1 VRPRR
6 QKLRVTKSSP
16 SACRPITRVACA
28 IELLYSDLVE
38 VEALAV
44 TADEAA
50 TMLPPTPSAKHNRI
64 LARLSTLVSKTAS
77 QACAALERS
86 EELVS
91 LHAIHLAARAAKRSP
106 ERRHFSFRGLRGRRA
121 GGAGAW

>member
-1 VRPRR
+1 MKKHRNR
-6 QKLRVTKSSP
+6 QARLSKQP
-16 SACRPITRVACA
+16 SHNFNPGVL

-50 TMLPPTPSAKHNRI
+50 TMLPPIPSAQHKRI

-106 ERRHFSFRGLRGRRA
+106 ERRAR
-121 GGAGAW
+121 